1 MPQGKD
7 ESLDIVPAFRKMPI
21 NQSIEE
27 DELSELS
34 DEGHIPIT
42 QNKDPPL
49 TVEHQA
55 DDKPV
60 DFESERSEEGDD
72 APTGDVGDEE
82 LAHEIS
88 IRIAEF
94 AASDGEFPSVW
105 FVMKPFFLSFA
116 PSFYCLR

>member
-1 MPQGKD
+1 MPEDPKD
-7 ESLDIVPAFRKMPI
+7 NLHSAPAFGIMGLEG
-21 NQSIEE
+21 SSEDEE
-27 DELSELS
+27 LGELSE
-34 DEGHIPIT
+34 EGHIPIT
-42 QNKDPPL
+42 YDKDPLL

-60 DFESERSEEGDD
+60 DFKSEGSEGDD
-72 APTGDVGDEE
+72 APTGDVDNEN
-82 LAHEIS
+82 LPREIS

-116 PSFYCLR
+116 P